1 MSSIVTTLTIT
12 LVSCTRSN
20 TNEDNGAND
29 NNNNNNNGDNNN
41 CDNGNVD
48 IVEDINIYC
57 PSSDFNSFVVGNTY
71 TIKSNHSN
79 NSDYFEWN
87 IDNSSNTL
95 ISNNDGTATLSCN
108 TNGSYNISLKVY
120 SDSSKT
126 KLVAQS
132 KVFNIQIKE
141 KNNDVTNELV
151 SFKTTQIEIQGINT
165 KKASDYWN
173 DDQWI
178 KQKVIENKQQIFNF
192 NVSSNFDWQAN
203 VFISNVI
210 KDVNESN
217 AGILTF
223 NLVVYN
229 ANSNNSISSNFIFS
243 GFMVEQGIEDAIE
256 GVDYFILPGKD
267 KNNIENRITIPST
280 KNREIISKYGTA
292 LLPWK
297 ETSKLTDEDLL
308 NMFNLSGI
316 VGWKN
321 YDLGKRMITS
331 DKFSSTMAI

>member
-1 MSSIVTTLTIT
+1 MRRKNLFRTLLLLTVSSIVTTSTIT
-12 LVSCTRSN
+12 LVSCTTSN
-20 TNEDNGAND
+20 TNEDNGD
-29 NNNNNNNGDNNN
+29 NNNNG
-41 CDNGNVD
+41 DNGNVD

-57 PSSDFNSFVVGNTY
+57 PSLDFNSFVIGNTY

-151 SFKTTQIEIQGINT
+151 FFKTTQIEIQGINT

-173 DDQWI
+173 
-178 KQKVIENKQQIFNF
+178 
-192 NVSSNFDWQAN
+192 
-203 VFISNVI
+203 
-210 KDVNESN
+210 
-217 AGILTF
+217 
-223 NLVVYN
+223 
-229 ANSNNSISSNFIFS
+229 
-243 GFMVEQGIEDAIE
+243 
-256 GVDYFILPGKD
+256 
-267 KNNIENRITIPST
+267 
-280 KNREIISKYGTA
+280 
-292 LLPWK
+292 
-297 ETSKLTDEDLL
+297 
-308 NMFNLSGI
+308 
-316 VGWKN
+316 GWSMN
-321 YDLGKRMITS
+321 
-331 DKFSSTMAI
+331 